1 MAQSKRIIITGGP
14 GFGKTSIIRELQKR
28 GYAVSDEKAR
38 IVIQKQMGQGSDKLP
53 WEDVYGFSKLI
64 IKEIVAEEIESDK
77 PIFFDR
83 GIPDVLAYLKN
94 AGLEVDDT
102 FYKKELKSMN
112 YSNRVYFVP
121 PWEEIYQVDNE
132 RKESL
137 ETAKEISD
145 HIKRAYIEEGFELI
159 EIKKDSVENR
169 SDFILFD
176 LALPQF

>member
-1 MAQSKRIIITGGP
+1 
-14 GFGKTSIIRELQKR
+14 
-28 GYAVSDEKAR
+28 
-38 IVIQKQMGQGSDKLP
+38 
-53 WEDVYGFSKLI
+53 
-64 IKEIVAEEIESDK
+64 
-77 PIFFDR
+77 
-83 GIPDVLAYLKN
+83 
-94 AGLEVDDT
+94 
-102 FYKKELKSMN
+102 MN

-145 HIKRAYIEEGFELI
+145 YIKRAYIEEGFELI